1 MTKTNL
7 PREDV
12 YVFTFSLAEL
22 QAICSDL
29 KRLNKYKQDYNLPGM
44 SQESARF
51 TNACIMDKGMA
62 VKFHGYD
69 VEVGGKV

>member
-12 YVFTFSLAEL
+12 YVFTFSGAEL
-22 QAICSDL
+22 QAIITDL

-44 SQESARF
+44 SQESACF
-51 TNACIMDKGMA
+51 CNSCLMDKA
-62 VKFHGYD
+62 VMFHGYD

>member
-22 QAICSDL
+22 QAITTDL

-51 TNACIMDKGMA
+51 TNACIMDKDIGA
-62 VKFHGYD
+62 AFRGYD
-69 VEVGGKV
+69 VETGGKV